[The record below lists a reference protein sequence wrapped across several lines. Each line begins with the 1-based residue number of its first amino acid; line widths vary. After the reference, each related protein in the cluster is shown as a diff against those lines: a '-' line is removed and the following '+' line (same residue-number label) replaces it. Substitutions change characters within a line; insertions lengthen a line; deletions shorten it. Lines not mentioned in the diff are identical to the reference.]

1 MPIVDSIDQT
11 ETKENSTDT
20 IGIKIFYEKLLYIFK
35 IIYITIIFFVII
47 FLLIW
52 MISPEKGLTVQS
64 FESTEKNLSGGFVA
78 DLLRLK
84 LEDIKEINGKSVP
97 IQSVHKH
104 NQRSFPIIDISQ
116 IHFYANS
123 IDSKIAELGTIAAGG
138 TSLSL
143 GQLLLSIKEF
153 IGTKKIHVI
162 TGCIQRSGSKLHI
175 AAVFDDL
182 PIGGI
187 VTGDMSDIFPNN
199 GYDAENI
206 IDDLAFEIA
215 IKLINQDGGSGN
227 NPQTWEAFKS
237 LTTSKKAYARYN
249 ATRNISDLDNSKN
262 WAFKANDSEPDL
274 SETFILFYNLGYTYL
289 QLNDYKNAAQLFKNA
304 TNLNSSDVDS
314 WNGLGITLYYLND
327 SDNAIEAYNNA
338 IEAYNN
344 AIEAYN
350 NSNNLNPKN
359 ADIWYNKALALQ
371 HLGKY
376 SESILA
382 YNQVTK
388 INPEI
393 EDAWYNKGTIL
404 SNMCCYDEAIQNFDR
419 AIELDPKDAEAWNNK
434 GIALYKLRRCT
445 EAIQAYENAIQLNP
459 GFADAQKNKAIAIK
473 KCNDSIQV
481 NGQISSLNPKT
492 EDSCCSDAAV
502 AHPLRKTTSM

>member
-35 IIYITIIFFVII
+35 MIYLTIIFFIII

-64 FESTEKNLSGGFVA
+64 FESSEKNLSGGFVA

-104 NQRSFPIIDISQ
+104 NQRSFPIIDISP

-123 IDSKIAELGTIAAGG
+123 IDSKIAELGTISAGG

-215 IKLINQDGGSGN
+215 IKLINQEGNSGN

-237 LTTSKKAYARYN
+237 LTMSKKAYARYN

-262 WAFKANDSEPDL
+262 WAFKANDSEPGL

-289 QLNDYKNAAQLFKNA
+289 QLNDYNNAAQLFKKA

-314 WNGLGITLYYLND
+314 WNGLGITLYYLGD
-327 SDNAIEAYNNA
+327 YDNAIEAYNNA
-338 IEAYNN
+338 IEANN
-344 AIEAYN
+344 N
-350 NSNNLNPKN
+350 KN

-371 HLGKY
+371 RLGKF

-382 YNQVTK
+382 YNQVTN
-388 INPEI
+388 ISPGI

-404 SNMCCYDEAIQNFDR
+404 KNMGNMSKYDEAIQAFDK

-434 GIALYKLRRCT
+434 GIVLYKQGKYA
-445 EAIQAYENAIQLNP
+445 EAIQAYENAIQLNS
-459 GFADAQKNKAIAIK
+459 GFAEALNNKAIAIQK
-473 KCNDSIQV
+473 YNDSIQV
-481 NGQISSLNPKT
+481 NGQITSLNPKT
-492 EDSCCSDAAV
+492 EDSWYSEAAV
-502 AHPLRKTTSM
+502 AHPLRNTTSM